1 MSSIPASRYLI
12 YPVPWYSVLIV
23 TGIILAIVLALRS
36 EKRYGLPK
44 DTVVDLALFVL
55 PCGII
60 GARIYYVLFSWN
72 EFRNDLWSVL
82 RIWEGGIAI
91 YGAIIGG
98 LAALFVF
105 CRRRKLSA
113 LLLCDLIAPGLALA
127 QSIGRWGNWFNIEA
141 FGLKVNNPSLCF
153 FPLSVQVPAD
163 GFSWHLAAFFYES
176 AWDFAIFLFLIITR
190 SHKLK
195 EKGDII
201 LFYAFLYAAG
211 RLLIEETRLDSL
223 YFASSVRVSQL
234 LSVLICAAVLFRY
247 ILIAW
252 SRRALSHLVMYLLI
266 PLSFAGTAFAFLYSV
281 AGSLFSSFSAFQ
293 ILLLLA
299 ISSCIMTICLFVVR
313 FSPSYSREVTYAD
326 D

>member
-1 MSSIPASRYLI
+1 MDSSSERSMIMSSIPASRYLI

-23 TGIILAIVLALRS
+23 TGIVLAVVLALRN

-44 DTVVDLALFVL
+44 DTIVDLALVVL

-105 CRRRKLSA
+105 CRRRKLSV

-141 FGLKVNNPSLCF
+141 FGLKVTNPSLCF
-153 FPLSVQVPAD
+153 FPLSVQIPAD
-163 GFSWHLAAFFYES
+163 GYAWHLAAFFYES
-176 AWDFAIFLFLIITR
+176 AWDFADFLFL
-190 SHKLK
+190 
-195 EKGDII
+195 
-201 LFYAFLYAAG
+201 
-211 RLLIEETRLDSL
+211 
-223 YFASSVRVSQL
+223 
-234 LSVLICAAVLFRY
+234 
-247 ILIAW
+247 LIAR
-252 SRRALSHLVMYLLI
+252 SR
-266 PLSFAGTAFAFLYSV
+266 
-281 AGSLFSSFSAFQ
+281 
-293 ILLLLA
+293 ILK
-299 ISSCIMTICLFVVR
+299 
-313 FSPSYSREVTYAD
+313 
-326 D
+326 